1 VQTRSAAVVSVTTL
15 ANPKPLFHAARRMAA
30 ALKVMTWNVQQLPVG
45 AGGPGN
51 PKTRA
56 RQQAKAILDLPAR
69 DRPDVIAFNEV
80 FHGDA
85 RDTLRSKLKSPTT
98 YPHVHDKFG
107 GNLIKQDSGLM
118 LFSKHPFKTLF
129 NGKTAYFDK
138 FKNGADWD
146 QVAEKGI
153 AIVRID
159 GPNGPVQIA
168 FTHTQS
174 KSEYA
179 SIRAKQFKQV
189 CNAVKRV
196 SNYSDPTLMANT
208 ILVGDLNVNGR
219 VNVASGEIVDVFKNM
234 PDRLGSLFH
243 ETWAMSSAPPGTTHV
258 HDPGFTHQKNATGT
272 SLNRLD
278 YACTPRATG
287 GATAVC
293 IQHNWIPFRPPYSLS
308 DHWPVMAL
316 VHAQAPNCSPAQ
328 GIELSALPP
337 TATVGSAKT
346 WVMPVPIQQ
355 PGMYVWAYASNPGQ
369 YAIFTNADAEG
380 AMYERGNL
388 SRSLVGS
395 PVSVADMPAALQPS
409 LAGFASGQHFTCTEP
424 AFLRMRGSDATVPG
438 TPTIAIV
445 QLS

>member
-1 VQTRSAAVVSVTTL
+1 
-15 ANPKPLFHAARRMAA
+15 MAT
-30 ALKVMTWNVQQLPVG
+30 ALKVMTWNVQHLP
-45 AGGPGN
+45 PLPN
-51 PKTRA
+51 EPKDWTARA
-56 RQQAKAILDLPAR
+56 RRQAQAILNMSPR
-69 DRPDVIAFNEV
+69 ERPDVIAFNEA
-80 FHGDA
+80 FHADA
-85 RDTLRSKLKSPTT
+85 RQELKSRLKPT
-98 YPHVHDKFG
+98 YPYVQENV
-107 GNLIKQDSGLM
+107 GNVSAGDLIDGIVVNSGLM
-118 LFSKHPFKTLF
+118 LFSKRPYKTLS
-129 NGKTAYFDK
+129 NGKTSFFDTYR
-138 FKNGADWD
+138 NGKSWD
-146 QVAEKGI
+146 KYAKKGI

-159 GPNGPVQIA
+159 GPNGPTQIA

-174 KSEYA
+174 KSEHA
-179 SIRAKQFKQV
+179 NIRAKQFKQV

-219 VNVASGEIVDVFKNM
+219 VNVASGEIVDVFANV

-258 HDPGFTHQKNATGT
+258 HDPGFTHQKDTTGT
-272 SLNRLD
+272 NLNRLD
-278 YACTPRATG
+278 YACTPRAAG
-287 GATAVC
+287 GSPALC
-293 IQHNWIPFRPPYSLS
+293 IQHNWVPFRPPYNLS

-337 TATVGSAKT
+337 TATAGGAKT
-346 WVMPVPIQQ
+346 WVMTVPIQHA
-355 PGMYVWAYASNPGQ
+355 GMYVWAYASNPGQ

-388 SRSLVGS
+388 SVPLTGS
-395 PVSVADMPAALQPS
+395 AVSVADMPPALQPS
-409 LAGFASGQHFTCTEP
+409 LAGFAAGQHFTCTAP
-424 AFLRMRGSDATVPG
+424 AFLRIRGSDATVPG